1 MKWIHKFSFFFCGR
15 GYSKDSRCI
24 FLGLL
29 LLIFISLKIQT
40 QLFDLAGLIT
50 WMIRGLITVIL
61 PIILKIR
68 GPYLSMGMQE
78 RRSDRTHYNCTQ
90 HYTLSLLGQLDTG
103 APYVLL
109 SSANNYF
116 CSTHTFEI

>member
-15 GYSKDSRCI
+15 GYSNDSRCI

-40 QLFDLAGLIT
+40 QFFDLAGLIT

-78 RRSDRTHYNCTQ
+78 RRSEI
-90 HYTLSLLGQLDTG
+90 G
-103 APYVLL
+103 
-109 SSANNYF
+109 
-116 CSTHTFEI
+116 HTTTTALNTIHM